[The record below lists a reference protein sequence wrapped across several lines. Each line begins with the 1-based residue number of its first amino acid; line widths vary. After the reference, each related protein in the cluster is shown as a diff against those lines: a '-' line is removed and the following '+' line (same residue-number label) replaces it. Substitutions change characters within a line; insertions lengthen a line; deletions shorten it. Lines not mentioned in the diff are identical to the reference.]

1 MAPSA
6 PKKERQGVTPD
17 SKMTKE
23 RAMQLKGALINYAK
37 KSNDAIKGMM
47 NFHQNLVHFRSK
59 MALFCSKFPV
69 KIIIKSLDCCRKSKS
84 YGRKST
90 CIPWRWF
97 IRRGGTQ
104 ATLPRFTRYDSFRW
118 RYDYV
123 IFQQCVTAQ
132 MNNYMTLNSNIQNRR
147 RKKKIFKNVSV
158 ILNVSFQKL
167 SFFETKITE
176 FGFNFKNFGHFRDK
190 LVKFGQK
197 MVNFG

>member
-1 MAPSA
+1 MTLS
-6 PKKERQGVTPD
+6 KEWWIFIKI
-17 SKMTKE
+17 SSFSFK
-23 RAMQLKGALINYAK
+23 
-37 KSNDAIKGMM
+37 NDT
-47 NFHQNLVHFRSK
+47 SY
-59 MALFCSKFPV
+59 SKFPV
-69 KIIIKSLDCCRKSKS
+69 EIIIKSLDCCRKSKS
-84 YGRKST
+84 YGRKSA

-167 SFFETKITE
+167 SLFQTKIAKFVWKFQKNWSFSRQIGQIWAKNGQFWTE
-176 FGFNFKNFGHFRDK
+176 IFKNYHVAVYFW
-190 LVKFGQK
+190 VC
-197 MVNFG
+197 